1 MDENRLAP
9 LKLPAIGDLI
19 DGKYVIDCII
29 GQGGMGVVMRA
40 VHRQLE
46 QRVAIKLLLPEG
58 MRSTAAARFIREA
71 RAASRIQSEHVA
83 RVVDVNTLPNG
94 LPYMVMEYLTGEDL
108 QSVASKERPLA
119 IATVSNYL
127 LQACDALAEA
137 HAMGLVHRD
146 LKPANLFRTWRKDGS
161 AFIKVLDFG
170 IAKDVSDQNMS
181 MTATG
186 QSIGSPYYM
195 SPEQVRDAKKV
206 DQRSDIWSLG
216 VILYEMLSG
225 QTPFGG
231 DTLGGVFAAIVSD
244 PYVAIR
250 THRPDMPPVVE
261 QVLARAL
268 ERDVSKRF
276 QTVGE
281 FAMALAAL
289 DPNSQE
295 LLNRILKVERAPGS
309 RVSGAAGPMI
319 SLSPPIVPGS
329 IPAAPVSGMELTQAH
344 PVSAPELHAAS
355 ISMGTGPIPGMEKR
369 GNVFMIGT
377 VAAGVATAIA
387 VGVGAILW
395 TKRPAQGS
403 PPTPTVTVVQ
413 PVYTNPIASV
423 PPPLSATLPTTLAV
437 TATTTAAV
445 QLPMPTRV
453 AQPPTTRTPGQSFR
467 PPDSRK

>member
-1 MDENRLAP
+1 MDENRLVP
-9 LKLPAIGDLI
+9 PQLPAVGDLI
-19 DGKYVIDCII
+19 DGKYVIDCMV
-29 GQGGMGVVMRA
+29 GRGGMGVVMRA

-46 QRVAIKLLLPEG
+46 QRVAIKFLLPEG
-58 MRSTAAARFIREA
+58 MRSTAAARFVREA

-108 QSVASKERPLA
+108 QEVATKEAPLA
-119 IATVSNYL
+119 VATVGNYI
-127 LQACDALAEA
+127 LQACEALAEA

-161 AFIKVLDFG
+161 PFIKVLDFG
-170 IAKDVSDQNMS
+170 IAKDVADQNLS

-216 VILYEMLSG
+216 VILYELLSG

-244 PYVAIR
+244 PYVSIR
-250 THRPDMPPVVE
+250 THRRDVPLLVE
-261 QVLARAL
+261 QILARAL
-268 ERDVSKRF
+268 ERDVKKRF

-281 FAMALAAL
+281 FANALAGL
-289 DPNSQE
+289 DPNSHE
-295 LLNRILKVERAPGS
+295 LLSRILKVERAPGS
-309 RVSGAAGPMI
+309 RVSGSAGPMI
-319 SLSPPIVPGS
+319 SLSPPVVPGT
-329 IPAAPVSGMELTQAH
+329 IPDAPVSGMELTQAL
-344 PVSAPELHAAS
+344 PGSAPELHPAS

-369 GNVFMIGT
+369 GNAF
-377 VAAGVATAIA
+377 VATVVAIGLATGLA
-387 VGVGAILW
+387 VGIGAILW
-395 TKRPAQGS
+395 SQRQAHGGAPQPTVTAVQPSHTDPIASAPPTASATLATPASVTG
-403 PPTPTVTVVQ
+403 TPTV
-413 PVYTNPIASV
+413 
-423 PPPLSATLPTTLAV
+423 PP
-437 TATTTAAV
+437 
-445 QLPMPTRV
+445 QHIPTRV
-453 AQPPTTRTPGQSFR
+453 IIPPPTARTPGSTFL